1 MKNLEK
7 IDEGVVVE
15 ISNLAQTSKSYP
27 LPFETN
33 PQGPPPSPHHLHP
46 SPKAM
51 PFFLENENF
60 YENVVIFFA
69 NFGKILKNFKKN
81 WKYLEKIDKNL
92 NQNFSK
98 IFDYEQGK
106 MKNFGKFF

>member
-60 YENVVIFFA
+60 YENVMGFWQI
-69 NFGKILKNFKKN
+69 
-81 WKYLEKIDKNL
+81 LEKFWKISRKIENFLKKIEKNL
-92 NQNFSK
+92 KKF
-98 IFDYEQGK
+98 EP
-106 MKNFGKFF
+106 KFFKNLR